1 MGLLR
6 FILATAVICGHSTP
20 IGNIPLLD
28 DGLAVRAFF
37 VISGFYMALILDS
50 KYERKRHSLWLFY
63 SNRFLRI
70 YPMYYVTLLFALLIY
85 FAAAIHTGKPVDRL
99 IYWVQAA
106 HLGLWFPLILL
117 ALAQVLIF
125 GIEASSLVDFNPD
138 KGFSLQGTLPS
149 PATVPGWRFSF
160 LPQAWTIGIELAFY
174 TLVPFLVH
182 LRKRYLVA
190 IIVVHFI
197 IQFVMRHYWTTTLG
211 DVVLTH
217 GFPFELGFFVTGI
230 LAYRLFYKSAVPGF
244 GSRNFNWLVVVA
256 IGVSSLTLGIW
267 KNSTAQT
274 GLALFYVGLL
284 FLGICF
290 LFHQTKNS
298 AIDRYVGELSYPMYL
313 AHVPLRWVI
322 AAVTGASHR
331 GDFVIHGSILLPV
344 TMVFSGLMLLFV
356 DYPVDRWRQ
365 RRVGASKAKAL
376 PHGGLKPG

>member
-182 LRKRYLVA
+182 LRK
-190 IIVVHFI
+190 
-197 IQFVMRHYWTTTLG
+197 
-211 DVVLTH
+211 
-217 GFPFELGFFVTGI
+217 E
-230 LAYRLFYKSAVPGF
+230 VPGRDYRRSF
-244 GSRNFNWLVVVA
+244 HHPVRDA
-256 IGVSSLTLGIW
+256 P
-267 KNSTAQT
+267 
-274 GLALFYVGLL
+274 LL
-284 FLGICF
+284 DDD
-290 LFHQTKNS
+290 
-298 AIDRYVGELSYPMYL
+298 AR
-313 AHVPLRWVI
+313 
-322 AAVTGASHR
+322 
-331 GDFVIHGSILLPV
+331 
-344 TMVFSGLMLLFV
+344 
-356 DYPVDRWRQ
+356 
-365 RRVGASKAKAL
+365 
-376 PHGGLKPG
+376 